1 MHACMHA
8 YCVFVCILYGC
19 AMMLP
24 QACLAATAAIAN
36 YAGNCFSENAH
47 FCSSVIDINFCSLRL
62 CFVHGYAPAHTR
74 IPKFRFGPGAPEP
87 QQMNLL
93 LVRTMQSSFLWVW
106 KGLVTKTRAAQWPI
120 LDSFER
126 RETKRA
132 QCGGAQM
139 GSKNLI

>member
-1 MHACMHA
+1 MHA

-74 IPKFRFGPGAPEP
+74 IPKFRFGPRAPEP
-87 QQMNLL
+87 QQMNLFSPARAKA
-93 LVRTMQSSFLWVW
+93 VRCNQVSCEFGKVW
-106 KGLVTKTRAAQWPI
+106 SQKPGPPNGPFWTVLKGEKQNEPNVVAHRWAQKT
-120 LDSFER
+120 
-126 RETKRA
+126 
-132 QCGGAQM
+132 
-139 GSKNLI
+139 